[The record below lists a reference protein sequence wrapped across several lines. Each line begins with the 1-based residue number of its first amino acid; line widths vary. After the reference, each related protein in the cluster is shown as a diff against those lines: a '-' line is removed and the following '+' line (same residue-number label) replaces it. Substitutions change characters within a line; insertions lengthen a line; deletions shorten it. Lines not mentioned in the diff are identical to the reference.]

1 VGFFFNLKKM
11 QEEQEGLDTKDL
23 QEALLALFSPADTF
37 EEADEVMTPIELMR
51 HLRKELGMDLNTPLI
66 TSAMTE
72 AGFRREAIEARSY
85 WLIKFA

>member
-1 VGFFFNLKKM
+1 M

-23 QEALLALFSPADTF
+23 QEALLALFSPAATF
-37 EEADEVMTPIELMR
+37 LEADEVMTPIELLR
-51 HLRKELGMDLNTPLI
+51 HLKKETGMNLNTPTVTL
-66 TSAMTE
+66 AMTE